1 MSKTVTIDELVR
13 NFPDYMNDVTDRG
26 EHVFLKRGTQV
37 VAELRPVCR
46 QRTLAEL
53 PAIFESLPKLPPEEV
68 DALEKD
74 INEARA
80 QSDKLGVRDPWE
92 S

>member
-1 MSKTVTIDELVR
+1 MSKTVTIEELAR
-13 NFPDYMNDVTDRG
+13 NLPGYITEVADRG
-26 EHVFLKRGTQV
+26 EHVFLKRGKRV
-37 VAELRPVCR
+37 VAELRPVGR
-46 QRTLAEL
+46 ERTLAEL

-80 QSDKLGVRDPWE
+80 QLDKLGVRDPWE